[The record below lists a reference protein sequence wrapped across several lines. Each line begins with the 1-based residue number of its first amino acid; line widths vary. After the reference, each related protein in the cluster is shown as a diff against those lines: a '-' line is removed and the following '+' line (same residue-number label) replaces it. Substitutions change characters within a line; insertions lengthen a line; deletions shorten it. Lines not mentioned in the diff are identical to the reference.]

1 MMVQAPLFPLSLWVD
16 KVNFNEST
24 NVYQGRIY
32 LVLHSFFNWRLFF
45 EKVLGPR
52 FGNALV
58 WLSLI
63 VGQPLA
69 VMMYYHDYV
78 VEHFGR

>member
-1 MMVQAPLFPLSLWVD
+1 M
-16 KVNFNEST
+16 
-24 NVYQGRIY
+24 
-32 LVLHSFFNWRLFF
+32 
-45 EKVLGPR
+45 GPR

-78 VEHFGR
+78 VEHFGRYDFTEIGF

>member
-1 MMVQAPLFPLSLWVD
+1 M
-16 KVNFNEST
+16 
-24 NVYQGRIY
+24 
-32 LVLHSFFNWRLFF
+32 
-45 EKVLGPR
+45 GPR

-78 VEHFGR
+78 VEHFGRYYFFYIYFMYCLYIFQLN

>member
-16 KVNFNEST
+16 KVNFNENHRT
-24 NVYQGRIY
+24 KYQ
-32 LVLHSFFNWRLFF
+32 VLYIPTLNWRFFF

>member
-1 MMVQAPLFPLSLWVD
+1 M
-16 KVNFNEST
+16 
-24 NVYQGRIY
+24 
-32 LVLHSFFNWRLFF
+32 

>member
-1 MMVQAPLFPLSLWVD
+1 MIFLVKMVMLKRFDTIRYRPLQLEHDPRYFQS
-16 KVNFNEST
+16 KVM
-24 NVYQGRIY
+24 
-32 LVLHSFFNWRLFF
+32 
-45 EKVLGPR
+45 GPR

>member
-1 MMVQAPLFPLSLWVD
+1 M
-16 KVNFNEST
+16 
-24 NVYQGRIY
+24 
-32 LVLHSFFNWRLFF
+32 
-45 EKVLGPR
+45 GPR